1 MFSAFNPVPYNQKG
15 KYNMKYSSV
24 SLFLTGMVLLLVVA
38 VPVSADLLT
47 VTGISPSVGY
57 TGETVT
63 VTITGTNFTTTDGDV
78 TLEMSGENDI
88 DASRISS
95 WSDTKIVCK
104 FKIPSKTETGDWTL
118 IVIRHDDQKT
128 EAKKEFTIT
137 DPIGLTSISPAEGQ
151 MENESVDFTLKGSG
165 LSDIEEV
172 YLYNTDYHNITADID
187 DVDSDKITGTFDLSG
202 TDEDKY
208 KVCVEDSFGTVKCAL
223 SFQITTDEVGSITV
237 SSSPSDASIYVDN
250 EYIGLTPGTERN
262 LVKGAHK
269 VALKKTG
276 YLDWNEI
283 VVVKEG
289 EATNVNVNL
298 VAVTTIPT
306 PVPTT
311 EPMEER
317 TTRETPRPDLPTTQS
332 TPATTTQKSPVGA
345 LSVIGIISLA
355 FIALRKH

>member
-1 MFSAFNPVPYNQKG
+1 
-15 KYNMKYSSV
+15 MKYSSV

-78 TLEMSGENDI
+78 MLDMSGEDEI

-118 IVIRHDDQKT
+118 IVIRDDDKET
-128 EAKKEFTIT
+128 EADEEFTIT
-137 DPIGLTSISPAEGQ
+137 DPIELTSISPTEGQ

-172 YLYNTDYHNITADID
+172 YLYNNDYDDITADID
-187 DVDSDKITGTFDLSG
+187 DVDSDKITGTFDLSD

-208 KVCVEDSFGTVKCAL
+208 KVCVEDAYGTVKCAL
-223 SFQITTDEVGSITV
+223 SFRITTDKVGSITV
-237 SSSPSDASIYVDN
+237 SSSPSGASIYVDN
-250 EYIGLTPGTERN
+250 EYIGLTPGTEGN
-262 LVKGAHK
+262 LVEGAHK
-269 VALKKTG
+269 VSVTKTG
-276 YLDWNEI
+276 YLDWTEI
-283 VVVKEG
+283 VIVKEG
-289 EATNVNVNL
+289 EETEVNANL
-298 VAVTTIPT
+298 MAVTTVPT
-306 PVPTT
+306 TPIPTT
-311 EPMEER
+311 EPIEEK
-317 TTRETPRPDLPTTQS
+317 TTRETPQDTPTVQS
-332 TPATTTQKSPVGA
+332 TPAPTTKKSPVGA
-345 LSVIGIISLA
+345 LSVIGIIGLA
-355 FIALRKH
+355 FITLRKH